1 MRPRHDKPKSTSE
14 NFDMVFYTLTH
25 NEYPSKKSFR
35 NRVAWLV
42 TEKRTQL
49 KLQDFLTS
57 KPKWTEES
65 QILLEFWLKDW
76 KHQSK
81 KLNLKTR
88 FKFNIK
94 QNFFFVKDHSRA
106 QTNWNLFEK
115 CLFWKTKNL
124 KCFNFGFEA
133 RNGKIPQIALLN
145 FDY

>member
-1 MRPRHDKPKSTSE
+1 MPDPEWDQDMISQKVLLKISTW
-14 NFDMVFYTLTH
+14 FFTH
-25 NEYPSKKSFR
+25 LHITNTPVKKSFH

-42 TEKRTQL
+42 SEKRTQL

-57 KPKWTEES
+57 KPKWTDES

-115 CLFWKTKNL
+115 CLFWKGKTL
-124 KCFNFGFEA
+124 KSFNFCFKA
-133 RNGKIPQIALLN
+133 RNG
-145 FDY
+145 